1 MKGIWSRGPGLECI
15 IAFFCVRDGVLDY
28 ADSAYRISFREENKG
43 VSAWFRFLETHVKH
57 ELFELALPLGLLELE
72 LACARN
78 PFETHQITNLNFNPN
93 RTAASLYRNGLGPGL
108 DVMAIVAVLGFCSLL
123 GGLCFGGFTLCL
135 SSLKGVPLEK
145 RIGRSLE

>member
-15 IAFFCVRDGVLDY
+15 IAFFSVRDGVLDY
-28 ADSAYRISFREENKG
+28 AYAAHRISFREENKD
-43 VSAWFRFLETHVKH
+43 VSAWFRFLETHVRH
-57 ELFELALPLGLLELE
+57 ELFELALPLELLELE

-78 PFETHQITNLNFNPN
+78 PFETHQIPNLNFNPN
-93 RTAASLYRNGLGPGL
+93 RTTASLYRNGLGPGL

-123 GGLCFGGFTLCL
+123 GGLVFWGFHILFVEF
-135 SSLKGVPLEK
+135 KKK